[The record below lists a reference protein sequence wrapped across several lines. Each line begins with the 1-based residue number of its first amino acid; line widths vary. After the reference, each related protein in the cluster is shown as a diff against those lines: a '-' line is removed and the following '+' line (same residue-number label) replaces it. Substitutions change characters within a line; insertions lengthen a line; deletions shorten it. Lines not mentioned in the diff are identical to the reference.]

1 MHIEKRYLHFLDMGS
16 YFMNK
21 LLKTSALLSTALIL
35 GSTVA
40 PLTADAAKYK
50 TINWTEGADLGT
62 MDPSKS
68 TAAVDFDALQATGD
82 GLYRNDKSG
91 KPALALAE
99 SVEKSEDGLSLTFK
113 LRSGLQWANGEALT
127 ANDFVYGWQRTNDP
141 KTASQYAYLFSGIKN
156 ADAIQSGENTD
167 LSSLG
172 VTAVDDTTLEVQL
185 EKPMPQLESVLTMA
199 PFYPQNQKFVEKVGK
214 KYGTAAKYTLAS
226 GPYILKDWT
235 GSNNKYS
242 LVKNS
247 KYYDAAAVKTPKVV
261 VQTIKDQNTGYNLYK
276 SGKVDFTNL
285 SPDQVKASK
294 KNKAYKVIPQ
304 ASTFYMEFNQKKVKA
319 LANEKIRQ
327 AISYSIDRKTL
338 SDKILTG
345 TATPATTF
353 TSTKLAVDPNTN
365 KDFAKSAEVKGAI
378 AYDKTKAKKLF
389 KEGMKEAGVKK
400 LTLQMVTDDTDGA
413 KRTAQFLQSQME
425 KLDGLKI
432 DIKTVPFKQRLAL
445 SQEKKFDLV
454 ITAWGA
460 DYGDPSTFLDLYT
473 KDSSFNNGSWDNA
486 QYNELMQAAK
496 TTDVN
501 DDKKRYDDYKQAEQI
516 IDKEVGVAPLY
527 YRSYATLFRTSVK
540 GVVMNPAG
548 APYDWKWAYKK

>member
-1 MHIEKRYLHFLDMGS
+1 
-16 YFMNK
+16 MNK

-113 LRSGLQWANGEALT
+113 LRSGLQWANGGALT
-127 ANDFVYGWQRTNDP
+127 AHDFVYGWQRTNDP

-247 KYYDAAAVKTPKVV
+247 KYYDAAVVKTPKVV

-365 KDFAKSAEVKGAI
+365 EDFAKAAEVKGAI

>member
-1 MHIEKRYLHFLDMGS
+1 
-16 YFMNK
+16 MNK

-82 GLYRNDKSG
+82 GLYRNDKSE

-113 LRSGLQWANGEALT
+113 LRSGLQWANGDALT
-127 ANDFVYGWQRTNDP
+127 AHDFVYGWQRTNDP

-247 KYYDAAAVKTPKVV
+247 KYYDAAVVKTPKVV

-365 KDFAKSAEVKGAI
+365 EDFAKAAEVKGAI

>member
-1 MHIEKRYLHFLDMGS
+1 
-16 YFMNK
+16 MNK

-113 LRSGLQWANGEALT
+113 LRSGLKWSNGDALT
-127 ANDFVYGWQRTNDP
+127 AHDFVYGWQRTNDP

-214 KYGTAAKYTLAS
+214 KYGTAAKYTLSS

-242 LVKNS
+242 LVKN
-247 KYYDAAAVKTPKVV
+247 KNYYDAKVVKTPKVV

-319 LANEKIRQ
+319 LANQKIRQ

-365 KDFAKSAEVKGAI
+365 KDFAKAAEVKGAI

-501 DDKKRYDDYKQAEQI
+501 DDKKRYEDYKQAEQI

>member
-1 MHIEKRYLHFLDMGS
+1 
-16 YFMNK
+16 MNK

-113 LRSGLQWANGEALT
+113 LRSGLQWANGDALT
-127 ANDFVYGWQRTNDP
+127 AHDFVYGWQRTNDP
-141 KTASQYAYLFSGIKN
+141 KTESQYAYLFSGIKN

-242 LVKNS
+242 LVKNN
-247 KYYDAAAVKTPKVV
+247 KYYDAAVVKTPKVV

-365 KDFAKSAEVKGAI
+365 EDFAKAAEVKGAI

>member
-1 MHIEKRYLHFLDMGS
+1 
-16 YFMNK
+16 MNK

-113 LRSGLQWANGEALT
+113 LRSGLQWANGDALT
-127 ANDFVYGWQRTNDP
+127 AHDFVYGWQRTNDP

-365 KDFAKSAEVKGAI
+365 EDFAKAAEVKGAI

>member
-1 MHIEKRYLHFLDMGS
+1 MGS

-113 LRSGLQWANGEALT
+113 LRSGLQWANGDALT
-127 ANDFVYGWQRTNDP
+127 AHDFVYGWQRTNDP

-214 KYGTAAKYTLAS
+214 KYGTTAKYTLAS

-247 KYYDAAAVKTPKVV
+247 KYYDAAVVKTPKVV

-365 KDFAKSAEVKGAI
+365 EDFAKAAEVKGAI

>member
-1 MHIEKRYLHFLDMGS
+1 MGS

-113 LRSGLQWANGEALT
+113 LRSGLQWANGDALT
-127 ANDFVYGWQRTNDP
+127 AHDFVYGWQRTNDP

-247 KYYDAAAVKTPKVV
+247 KYYDAAVVKTPKVV

-365 KDFAKSAEVKGAI
+365 EDFAKAAEVKGAI

-389 KEGMKEAGVKK
+389 KEGIKEAGVKK

>member
-1 MHIEKRYLHFLDMGS
+1 
-16 YFMNK
+16 MNK

-113 LRSGLQWANGEALT
+113 LRSGLKWSNGDALT
-127 ANDFVYGWQRTNDP
+127 AHDFVYGWQRTNDP

-214 KYGTAAKYTLAS
+214 KYGTAAKYTLSS

-242 LVKNS
+242 LVKN
-247 KYYDAAAVKTPKVV
+247 KNYYDAKVVKTPKVV

-319 LANEKIRQ
+319 LANQKIRQ

-365 KDFAKSAEVKGAI
+365 EDFAKAAEVKGAI

>member
-1 MHIEKRYLHFLDMGS
+1 
-16 YFMNK
+16 MNK

-113 LRSGLQWANGEALT
+113 LRSGLQWANGDALT
-127 ANDFVYGWQRTNDP
+127 AHDFVYGWQRTNDP

-247 KYYDAAAVKTPKVV
+247 KYYDAAVVKTPKVV

-285 SPDQVKASK
+285 SPDQVKDSK

-365 KDFAKSAEVKGAI
+365 EDFAKAAEVKGAI

>member
-1 MHIEKRYLHFLDMGS
+1 
-16 YFMNK
+16 MNK

-113 LRSGLQWANGEALT
+113 LRSGLQWANGDALT
-127 ANDFVYGWQRTNDP
+127 AHDFVYGWQRTNDP

-242 LVKNS
+242 LVKNN
-247 KYYDAAAVKTPKVV
+247 KYYDAAVVKTPKVV

-365 KDFAKSAEVKGAI
+365 EDFAKAAEVKGAI

-486 QYNELMQAAK
+486 KYNELMQAAK

>member
-1 MHIEKRYLHFLDMGS
+1 
-16 YFMNK
+16 MNK

-113 LRSGLQWANGEALT
+113 LRSGLQWSNGDALT
-127 ANDFVYGWQRTNDP
+127 AHDFVYGWQRTNDP

-247 KYYDAAAVKTPKVV
+247 KYYDAAVVKTPKVV

-365 KDFAKSAEVKGAI
+365 EDFAKAAEVKGAI

>member
-1 MHIEKRYLHFLDMGS
+1 
-16 YFMNK
+16 MNK

-113 LRSGLQWANGEALT
+113 LRSGLQWANGDALT
-127 ANDFVYGWQRTNDP
+127 AHDFVYGWQRTNDP

-247 KYYDAAAVKTPKVV
+247 KYYDAAVVKTPKVV

-365 KDFAKSAEVKGAI
+365 EDFAKAAEVKGAI

-496 TTDVN
+496 TPDVN

>member
-1 MHIEKRYLHFLDMGS
+1 
-16 YFMNK
+16 MNK

-113 LRSGLQWANGEALT
+113 LRSGSQWANGDALT
-127 ANDFVYGWQRTNDP
+127 AHDFVYGWQRTNDP

-247 KYYDAAAVKTPKVV
+247 KYYDAAVVKTPKVV

-365 KDFAKSAEVKGAI
+365 EDFAKAAEVKGAI

>member
-1 MHIEKRYLHFLDMGS
+1 
-16 YFMNK
+16 MNK

-247 KYYDAAAVKTPKVV
+247 KYYDAAVVKTPKVV

-365 KDFAKSAEVKGAI
+365 EDFAKAAEVKGAI

>member
-1 MHIEKRYLHFLDMGS
+1 
-16 YFMNK
+16 MNK

-113 LRSGLQWANGEALT
+113 LRSGLQWANGDALT
-127 ANDFVYGWQRTNDP
+127 AHNFVYGWQRTNDP

-247 KYYDAAAVKTPKVV
+247 KYYDAAVVKTPKVV

-365 KDFAKSAEVKGAI
+365 EDFAKAAEVKGAI

-425 KLDGLKI
+425 MLDGLKI

>member
-1 MHIEKRYLHFLDMGS
+1 
-16 YFMNK
+16 MNK

-40 PLTADAAKYK
+40 PLTAEAAKYK

-113 LRSGLQWANGEALT
+113 LRSGLQWANGDALT
-127 ANDFVYGWQRTNDP
+127 AHDFVYGWQRTNDP

-247 KYYDAAAVKTPKVV
+247 KYYDAAVVKTPKVV

-365 KDFAKSAEVKGAI
+365 EDFAKAAEVKGAI

>member
-1 MHIEKRYLHFLDMGS
+1 MGS

-113 LRSGLQWANGEALT
+113 LRSGLQWANGDALT
-127 ANDFVYGWQRTNDP
+127 AHDFVYGWQRTNDP

-247 KYYDAAAVKTPKVV
+247 KYYDAAVVKTPKVV

-365 KDFAKSAEVKGAI
+365 EDFAKAAEVKGAI

>member
-1 MHIEKRYLHFLDMGS
+1 
-16 YFMNK
+16 MNK

-113 LRSGLQWANGEALT
+113 LRSGLKWSNGDALT
-127 ANDFVYGWQRTNDP
+127 AHDFVYGWQRTNDP

-214 KYGTAAKYTLAS
+214 KYGTAAKYTLSS

-242 LVKNS
+242 LVKN
-247 KYYDAAAVKTPKVV
+247 KNYYDAKVVKTPKVV

-319 LANEKIRQ
+319 LANQKIRQ

-345 TATPATTF
+345 TVTPATTF

-365 KDFAKSAEVKGAI
+365 KDFAKAAEVKGAI

-501 DDKKRYDDYKQAEQI
+501 DDKKRYEDYKQAEQI

>member
-1 MHIEKRYLHFLDMGS
+1 
-16 YFMNK
+16 MNK

-82 GLYRNDKSG
+82 GLYRNDKLG

-113 LRSGLQWANGEALT
+113 LRSGLQWANGDALT
-127 ANDFVYGWQRTNDP
+127 AHDFVYGWQRTNDP

-247 KYYDAAAVKTPKVV
+247 KYYDAAVVKTPKVV

-365 KDFAKSAEVKGAI
+365 EDFAKAAEVKGAI

>member
-1 MHIEKRYLHFLDMGS
+1 
-16 YFMNK
+16 MNK

-113 LRSGLQWANGEALT
+113 LRSGLQWANGDALT
-127 ANDFVYGWQRTNDP
+127 AHDFVYGWQRTNDP

-247 KYYDAAAVKTPKVV
+247 KYYHAAVVKTPKVV

-365 KDFAKSAEVKGAI
+365 EDFAKAAEVKGAI

>member
-1 MHIEKRYLHFLDMGS
+1 
-16 YFMNK
+16 MNK

-113 LRSGLQWANGEALT
+113 LRSGLQWANGDALT
-127 ANDFVYGWQRTNDP
+127 AHNFVYGWQRTNDP

-247 KYYDAAAVKTPKVV
+247 KYYDAAVVKTPKVV

-365 KDFAKSAEVKGAI
+365 EDFAKAAEVKGAI

-425 KLDGLKI
+425 MLDGLKI

-486 QYNELMQAAK
+486 QYNELMRAAK

>member
-1 MHIEKRYLHFLDMGS
+1 
-16 YFMNK
+16 MNK

-113 LRSGLQWANGEALT
+113 LRSGLQWANGDALT
-127 ANDFVYGWQRTNDP
+127 AHDFVYGWQRTNDP

-172 VTAVDDTTLEVQL
+172 VNAVDDTTLEVQL

-247 KYYDAAAVKTPKVV
+247 KYYDAAVVKTPKVV

-365 KDFAKSAEVKGAI
+365 EDFAKSAEVKGAI

-389 KEGMKEAGVKK
+389 KEGMKEAGIKK

-432 DIKTVPFKQRLAL
+432 DIKTVPFNQRLAL

>member
-1 MHIEKRYLHFLDMGS
+1 
-16 YFMNK
+16 MNK

-99 SVEKSEDGLSLTFK
+99 SVDKSEDGLSLTFK
-113 LRSGLQWANGEALT
+113 LRSGLQWANGDALT
-127 ANDFVYGWQRTNDP
+127 AHDFVYGWQRTNDP

-247 KYYDAAAVKTPKVV
+247 KYYDAAVVKTPKVV

-365 KDFAKSAEVKGAI
+365 EDFAKAAEVKGAI

>member
-1 MHIEKRYLHFLDMGS
+1 
-16 YFMNK
+16 MNK

-68 TAAVDFDALQATGD
+68 TAAVDFDALQANGD

-113 LRSGLQWANGEALT
+113 LRSGLQWANGDALT
-127 ANDFVYGWQRTNDP
+127 AHDFVYGWQRTNDP

-247 KYYDAAAVKTPKVV
+247 KYYDAAVVKTPKVV
-261 VQTIKDQNTGYNLYK
+261 VQTIKEQNTGYNLYK

-304 ASTFYMEFNQKKVKA
+304 ASTFYMEFNHKKVKA

-327 AISYSIDRKTL
+327 AISYSIERKTL

-365 KDFAKSAEVKGAI
+365 EDFAKAAEVKGAI

>member
-1 MHIEKRYLHFLDMGS
+1 MGS

-113 LRSGLQWANGEALT
+113 LRSGLQWANGDALT
-127 ANDFVYGWQRTNDP
+127 AHDFVYGWQRTNDP

-242 LVKNS
+242 LVKNN
-247 KYYDAAAVKTPKVV
+247 KYYDAAVVKTPKVV

-365 KDFAKSAEVKGAI
+365 EDFAKAAEVKGAI

>member
-1 MHIEKRYLHFLDMGS
+1 
-16 YFMNK
+16 MNK

-113 LRSGLQWANGEALT
+113 LRSGLQWANGDALT
-127 ANDFVYGWQRTNDP
+127 AHDFVYGWQRTNDP

-242 LVKNS
+242 LVKNN
-247 KYYDAAAVKTPKVV
+247 KYYDAAVVKTPKVV

-327 AISYSIDRKTL
+327 AISYSIDSKTL

-365 KDFAKSAEVKGAI
+365 EDFAKAAEVKGAI

>member
-1 MHIEKRYLHFLDMGS
+1 
-16 YFMNK
+16 MNK

-113 LRSGLQWANGEALT
+113 LRSGLQWANGDALT
-127 ANDFVYGWQRTNDP
+127 AHDFVYGWQRTNDP

-247 KYYDAAAVKTPKVV
+247 KYYDAAVVKTPKVV

-365 KDFAKSAEVKGAI
+365 EDFAKAAEVKCAI

>member
-1 MHIEKRYLHFLDMGS
+1 
-16 YFMNK
+16 MNK

-113 LRSGLQWANGEALT
+113 LRSGLQWANGDALT
-127 ANDFVYGWQRTNDP
+127 AHDFVYGWQRTNDP

-247 KYYDAAAVKTPKVV
+247 KYYDAAVVKTPKVV

-365 KDFAKSAEVKGAI
+365 EDFAKAAEVKGAI

>member
-1 MHIEKRYLHFLDMGS
+1 
-16 YFMNK
+16 MNK

-113 LRSGLQWANGEALT
+113 LRSGLQWANGDALT
-127 ANDFVYGWQRTNDP
+127 AHDFVYGWQRTNDP

-242 LVKNS
+242 LVKNN
-247 KYYDAAAVKTPKVV
+247 KYYDVAVVKTPKVV

-365 KDFAKSAEVKGAI
+365 EDFAKAAEVKGAI

>member
-1 MHIEKRYLHFLDMGS
+1 
-16 YFMNK
+16 MNK

-113 LRSGLQWANGEALT
+113 LRSGLKWSNGDALT
-127 ANDFVYGWQRTNDP
+127 AHDFVYGWQRTNDP

-214 KYGTAAKYTLAS
+214 KYGTAAKYTLSS

-242 LVKNS
+242 LVKN
-247 KYYDAAAVKTPKVV
+247 KNYYDAKVVKTPKVV

-319 LANEKIRQ
+319 LANQKIRQ

-389 KEGMKEAGVKK
+389 KEGMKEAGIKK

-501 DDKKRYDDYKQAEQI
+501 NDKKRYEDYKQAEQI

>member
-1 MHIEKRYLHFLDMGS
+1 
-16 YFMNK
+16 MNK

-113 LRSGLQWANGEALT
+113 LRSGLQWANGDALT
-127 ANDFVYGWQRTNDP
+127 AHNFVYGWQRTNDP

-247 KYYDAAAVKTPKVV
+247 KYYDAAVVKTPKVV

-365 KDFAKSAEVKGAI
+365 EDFAKAAEVKGAI

-425 KLDGLKI
+425 MLDGLKI

-501 DDKKRYDDYKQAEQI
+501 DDKKRYDDYTQAEQI

>member
-1 MHIEKRYLHFLDMGS
+1 MGS

-40 PLTADAAKYK
+40 PLTADAAKYN

-113 LRSGLQWANGEALT
+113 LRSGLQWANGDALT
-127 ANDFVYGWQRTNDP
+127 AHDFVYGWQRTNDP

-247 KYYDAAAVKTPKVV
+247 KYYDAAVVKTPKVV

-365 KDFAKSAEVKGAI
+365 EDFAKAAEVKGAI

>member
-1 MHIEKRYLHFLDMGS
+1 MGS

-113 LRSGLQWANGEALT
+113 LRSGLQWANGDALT
-127 ANDFVYGWQRTNDP
+127 AHDFVYGWQRTNDP

-247 KYYDAAAVKTPKVV
+247 KYYDAAVVKTPKVV

-319 LANEKIRQ
+319 LANQKIRQ

-365 KDFAKSAEVKGAI
+365 EDFAKAAEVKGAI

>member
-1 MHIEKRYLHFLDMGS
+1 
-16 YFMNK
+16 MNK

-113 LRSGLQWANGEALT
+113 LRSGLKWSNGDALT
-127 ANDFVYGWQRTNDP
+127 AHDFVYGWQRTNDP

-214 KYGTAAKYTLAS
+214 KYGTAAKYTLSS

-242 LVKNS
+242 LVKN
-247 KYYDAAAVKTPKVV
+247 KNYYDAKVVKTPKVV

-319 LANEKIRQ
+319 LANQKIRQ

-389 KEGMKEAGVKK
+389 KEGMKEAGIKK

-432 DIKTVPFKQRLAL
+432 DIKPVPFKQRLAL

-501 DDKKRYDDYKQAEQI
+501 DDNKRYEDYKQAEQI

>member
-1 MHIEKRYLHFLDMGS
+1 MGS

-35 GSTVA
+35 LSTVA

-113 LRSGLQWANGEALT
+113 LRSGLKWSNGDALT
-127 ANDFVYGWQRTNDP
+127 AHDFVYGWQRTNDP
-141 KTASQYAYLFSGIKN
+141 KTASQYTYLFSGIKN

-199 PFYPQNQKFVEKVGK
+199 PFYPQNQKFVENVGK
-214 KYGTAAKYTLAS
+214 KYGTAAKYTLSS

-242 LVKNS
+242 LVKN
-247 KYYDAAAVKTPKVV
+247 KNYYDAKVVKTPKVV

-319 LANEKIRQ
+319 LANQKIRQ

-432 DIKTVPFKQRLAL
+432 DIKTVPFKQRLDL
-445 SQEKKFDLV
+445 SQDKKFDLV

-548 APYDWKWAYKK
+548 APYD

>member
-1 MHIEKRYLHFLDMGS
+1 
-16 YFMNK
+16 MNK

-113 LRSGLQWANGEALT
+113 LRSGLQWANGDALT
-127 ANDFVYGWQRTNDP
+127 AHDFVYGWQRTNDP

-235 GSNNKYS
+235 GSNNKYP

-247 KYYDAAAVKTPKVV
+247 KYYDAAVVKTPKVV

-365 KDFAKSAEVKGAI
+365 EDFAKAAEVKGAI

>member
-1 MHIEKRYLHFLDMGS
+1 
-16 YFMNK
+16 MNK

-113 LRSGLQWANGEALT
+113 LRSGLQWANGDALT
-127 ANDFVYGWQRTNDP
+127 AHDFVYGWQRTNDP

-247 KYYDAAAVKTPKVV
+247 ENYDAAVVKTPKVV

-345 TATPATTF
+345 TAAPATTF

-365 KDFAKSAEVKGAI
+365 EDFAKAAEVKGAI

>member
-1 MHIEKRYLHFLDMGS
+1 
-16 YFMNK
+16 MNK

-113 LRSGLQWANGEALT
+113 LRSGLQWANGDALT
-127 ANDFVYGWQRTNDP
+127 AHDFVYGWQRTNDP

-185 EKPMPQLESVLTMA
+185 EKPIPQLESVLTMA

-247 KYYDAAAVKTPKVV
+247 KYYDAAVVKTPKVV

-365 KDFAKSAEVKGAI
+365 EDFAKAAEVKGAI

>member
-1 MHIEKRYLHFLDMGS
+1 
-16 YFMNK
+16 MNK

-113 LRSGLQWANGEALT
+113 LRSGLQWANGDALT
-127 ANDFVYGWQRTNDP
+127 AHDFVYGWQRTNDP

-172 VTAVDDTTLEVQL
+172 VNAVDDTTLEVQL

-247 KYYDAAAVKTPKVV
+247 KYYDAAVVKTPKVV

-365 KDFAKSAEVKGAI
+365 EDFAKSAEVKGAI

-389 KEGMKEAGVKK
+389 KEGMKEAGIKK